1 MGRPGSP
8 MRSAVAAGCG
18 LLVLSLLAPEAAAL
32 RYKPQP
38 DESLGHIARIHY
50 GTAKKKIY
58 LMATNRITDPAQLA
72 KRRTLW
78 IPTVWKYRLRR
89 GDDPA
94 RLARKYLKA
103 SKRADFLMWLNQI
116 ENPRDLD
123 VGSLITIPFL
133 IRHRVQE
140 GQSMV
145 DVARR
150 YYFKAKLAGLLRKF
164 NDKRTNALE
173 PGEIVLV
180 PIYDPEITTAK
191 VKERIGRYRQQ
202 VAKAAREARERAKRR
217 AAARAQER
225 AAADEQPAA
234 DGQPDAD
241 AQPDA
246 AAEPAPGEQVAA
258 ADTGDVEADGEAAEP
273 DAADEEPAS
282 SPPAHAALIEQAY
295 GLYRDGEYEL
305 ARANLARALE
315 SDKLA
320 RDDEAEA
327 REVLAHCLVALDDIK
342 QAEHEFV
349 RLLMIAPDRTLDPVT
364 TSPKVLEVF
373 RRARGSR

>member
-1 MGRPGSP
+1 
-8 MRSAVAAGCG
+8 MRSVVAAGCG
-18 LLVLSLLAPEAAAL
+18 LLLLIWLAPEAAAL

-50 GTAKKKIY
+50 GTAKKRIY
-58 LMATNRITDPAQLA
+58 LMAANRITDPAQVA
-72 KRRTLW
+72 KRRSLW

-89 GDDPA
+89 GDDLA

-103 SKRADFLMWLNQI
+103 PKRADFLMWLNQI

-123 VGSLITIPFL
+123 VGSVITIPFL
-133 IRHRVQE
+133 LRHRVQE
-140 GQSMV
+140 GQTMV

-173 PGEIVLV
+173 PGEIILV

-225 AAADEQPAA
+225 AAEDDEPAA
-234 DGQPDAD
+234 DDEPG
-241 AQPDA
+241 A
-246 AAEPAPGEQVAA
+246 AAESDEAERVAA
-258 ADTGDVEADGEAAEP
+258 AADGEGDGGAAEP
-273 DAADEEPAS
+273 DAAAEQPAA
-282 SPPAHAALIEQAY
+282 SPAAQTALIEQAY

-305 ARANLARALE
+305 ARANLMRALE

-327 REVLAHCLVALDDIK
+327 REVLAHCLVALGEIK

>member
-1 MGRPGSP
+1 MGRTGSP
-8 MRSAVAAGCG
+8 MRSVVAAGCG
-18 LLVLSLLAPEAAAL
+18 LLLLVLLAPEAAAL

-38 DESLGHIARIHY
+38 DESLGHISRIHY

-58 LMATNRITDPAQLA
+58 LMAANRITDPAQVA

-89 GDDPA
+89 GDDLA

-103 SKRADFLMWLNQI
+103 PKRADFLMWLNQI

-133 IRHRVQE
+133 LRHRVQE
-140 GQSMV
+140 GQTMV
-145 DVARR
+145 AVARR

-173 PGEIVLV
+173 PGEIILV

-225 AAADEQPAA
+225 TAEDAEPAA
-234 DGQPDAD
+234 GEQPDAPD
-241 AQPDA
+241 ASDEAEQVAAAVTGDAEADGDAAQPDA
-246 AAEPAPGEQVAA
+246 AAE
-258 ADTGDVEADGEAAEP
+258 
-273 DAADEEPAS
+273 EPAD
-282 SPPAHAALIEQAY
+282 SPPAQAELVEQAY

-305 ARANLARALE
+305 SRANLRRALE
-315 SDKLA
+315 SDKLS

-327 REVLAHCLVALDDIK
+327 REVLAHCLVALGKVK